1 MSPSEAS
8 PLAGLNA
15 ARLSHPT
22 LETLRTAVLSPVR
35 AFAFWTAIA
44 LPLLY
49 VPMLSTGVV
58 WEHPLA
64 LLSLFLLNGV
74 ALLVGHG
81 HKQPDDDRYD

>member
-8 PLAGLNA
+8 PLAGLN
-15 ARLSHPT
+15 RMRPSRPT
-22 LETLRTAVLSPVR
+22 LEMLRTAVLSPVR

-49 VPMLSTGVV
+49 VPMLFTGVV
-58 WEHPLA
+58 WDHPFA

-74 ALLVGHG
+74 ALLLGHD
-81 HKQPDDDRYD
+81 HKQPDDAQDA